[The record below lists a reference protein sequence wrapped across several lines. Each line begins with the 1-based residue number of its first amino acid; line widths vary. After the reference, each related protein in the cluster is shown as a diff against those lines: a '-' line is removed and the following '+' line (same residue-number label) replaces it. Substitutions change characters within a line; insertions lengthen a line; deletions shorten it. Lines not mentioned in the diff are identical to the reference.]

1 MKRRQSVQ
9 CDERWARIVVTQ
21 DLSEMTNSSLSNAF
35 PTAEKTASLTVEKT
49 IGLLVG
55 QRARHSDV
63 SVIKEAVI
71 PTGDRVKEEIIWSM
85 PLVGGNE
92 RTNTSLPCGICSME
106 RGRSGGGDRGGT
118 TVRKGRPTW
127 GERGR
132 DGGDDKDDER
142 D

>member
-1 MKRRQSVQ
+1 M
-9 CDERWARIVVTQ
+9 VTH
-21 DLSEMTNSSLSNAF
+21 DLLEMTNSSLSNAF

-71 PTGDRVKEEIIWSM
+71 PTGDRVKEELIWSM
-85 PLVGGNE
+85 PLVGDDE
-92 RTNTSLPCGICSME
+92 RTNTSRPCGICSME
-106 RGRSGGGDRGGT
+106 RARSGGGDRGGT
-118 TVRKGRPTW
+118 IVRKGRPTW

-132 DGGDDKDDER
+132 DGRDDKDDER